1 MESKTVMLINSV
13 LMKTLLLLYV
23 KIKWYI
29 YSVRWI
35 CICHVLE
42 TEQILVFHRQPYYRY
57 SYHISRMLPYQKKGR
72 NCVCFFFQPQA
83 LFQTSFVFERY
94 LLVLTL
100 TRSII
105 IYCTLCSSVTYSSR
119 ASVTYS
125 SRASAA

>member
-13 LMKTLLLLYV
+13 LRKTLLLLYV
-23 KIKWYI
+23 KIKRYI

-42 TEQILVFHRQPYYRY
+42 TEKILVFHRQPYNRY
-57 SYHISRMLPYQKKGR
+57 SCHLPEMLQYQKKR
-72 NCVCFFFQPQA
+72 TNCEFFFQPRA

-105 IYCTLCSSVTYSSR
+105 IYSTLCSSVTYSSR
-119 ASVTYS
+119 AS
-125 SRASAA
+125 AA